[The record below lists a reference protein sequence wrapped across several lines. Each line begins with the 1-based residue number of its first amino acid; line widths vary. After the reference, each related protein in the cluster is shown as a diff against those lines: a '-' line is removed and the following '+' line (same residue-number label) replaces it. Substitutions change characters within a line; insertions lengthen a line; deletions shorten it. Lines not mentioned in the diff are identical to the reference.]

1 MNRSEPQGGDIG
13 GDTQM
18 DTPSLLQRV
27 LVRYTL
33 EISHGYSEYWILK
46 TEGLEKG
53 ISCVLVRHKC
63 WSTAP
68 VDLIPTGYIVLAKM
82 PLIGISISPN
92 SQPWGAIWSY

>member
-1 MNRSEPQGGDIG
+1 MVRPVGLLHPPCHWATRDQGVMNRSEPQGDDIG
-13 GDTQM
+13 GDTFDM

-27 LVRYTL
+27 LFRYTL
-33 EISHGYSEYWILK
+33 EIFTWILYWILK

-68 VDLIPTGYIVLAKM
+68 VDLIPAG
-82 PLIGISISPN
+82 
-92 SQPWGAIWSY
+92 